1 LKTCSYICYMLNT
14 SCNCAMYVAKKYSFM
29 LAWTRLCHIDAC
41 ASHSIANVKHIVVS
55 GDLKHHVFRCSSY
68 CVENLSPPMAMHEN
82 RHSKIRNLIQLLL
95 VRRVPDKF
103 RRQLLCFLQTEVTA
117 CYSVSGSMAVF
128 FFSREAQAQHS
139 SSYMRR

>member
-1 LKTCSYICYMLNT
+1 
-14 SCNCAMYVAKKYSFM
+14 
-29 LAWTRLCHIDAC
+29 
-41 ASHSIANVKHIVVS
+41 
-55 GDLKHHVFRCSSY
+55 
-68 CVENLSPPMAMHEN
+68 MAMHEH
-82 RHSKIRNLIQLLL
+82 RYSKIRNLIQLLL